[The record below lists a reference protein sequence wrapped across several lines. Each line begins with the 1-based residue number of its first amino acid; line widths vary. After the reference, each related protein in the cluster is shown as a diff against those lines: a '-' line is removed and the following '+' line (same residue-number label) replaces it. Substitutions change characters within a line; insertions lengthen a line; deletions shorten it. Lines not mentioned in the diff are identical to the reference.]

1 MAKKT
6 TTTKAA
12 AQTVEET
19 VETTAESQETTTVET
34 LDTTTETKVPQDTTT
49 TDTPVDPTD
58 KPAETQEIV
67 SDLKSG
73 DIVSEET
80 NPEGIKIEESE
91 PVYEKIESVKDENV
105 EEFTDSEIDTP
116 DTITETEVTQGT
128 TATDNSVEPTDTS
141 VDPIP
146 PSTEETETPD
156 AGDTEPADKTPTDPV
171 PPQDP
176 VTEPVKEEKPAV
188 ALSSVYPV
196 RYHITFS
203 QKRMA
208 FVRQMPIYN
217 MLSTWCFNKSSFI
230 GCTSKKD
237 YEEIESCVKALPDDK
252 VRVEGIM
259 LSAAAKEQFLIKLKA
274 NTDYCVLKWG
284 DKRK

>member
-6 TTTKAA
+6 NKAA
-12 AQTVEET
+12 VQTVEETKET
-19 VETTAESQETTTVET
+19 VETTAETQETTTVET
-34 LDTTTETKVPQDTTT
+34 PVTEPVTEPVEEKKEDAPAASEEPVVTETPDTTTETEVPQDTATPET
-49 TDTPVDPTD
+49 PADTTD
-58 KPAETQEIV
+58 KPAET
-67 SDLKSG
+67 D
-73 DIVSEET
+73 
-80 NPEGIKIEESE
+80 
-91 PVYEKIESVKDENV
+91 
-105 EEFTDSEIDTP
+105 
-116 DTITETEVTQGT
+116 
-128 TATDNSVEPTDTS
+128 A
-141 VDPIP
+141 
-146 PSTEETETPD
+146 PSTEGTETPD

-188 ALSSVYPV
+188 SLSSVYPV

-237 YEEIESCVKALPDDK
+237 YEEIESCVKALPENK
-252 VRVEGIM
+252 IRVEGIM
-259 LSAAAKEQFLIKLKA
+259 LSEAAKEQFLIKLKA

>member
-6 TTTKAA
+6 NKAA
-12 AQTVEET
+12 VQTVEETKET
-19 VETTAESQETTTVET
+19 VETTAETQ
-34 LDTTTETKVPQDTTT
+34 KI
-49 TDTPVDPTD
+49 VD
-58 KPAETQEIV
+58 
-67 SDLKSG
+67 DLKSG

-91 PVYEKIESVKDENV
+91 PVNEKIESVKDE
-105 EEFTDSEIDTP
+105 DSKEPVVTETLDT
-116 DTITETEVTQGT
+116 TTETEVPQDT
-128 TATDNSVEPTDTS
+128 TTPDTS
-141 VDPIP
+141 DKPA
-146 PSTEETETPD
+146 ETETPD
-156 AGDTEPADKTPTDPV
+156 AGDTEPTDKTPTDPV
-171 PPQDP
+171 LSQDP
-176 VTEPVKEEKPAV
+176 VTESVTEEKPSV
-188 ALSSVYPV
+188 VLSSVYPV

-208 FVRQMPIYN
+208 FVRQIPIYN

>member
-1 MAKKT
+1 MAKK

-19 VETTAESQETTTVET
+19 KETVETTTESQETTTVET
-34 LDTTTETKVPQDTTT
+34 PVTEPVTEETTTTESVEEKKEDTPAASEEPVVTET
-49 TDTPVDPTD
+49 PDTPVDPTD
-58 KPAETQEIV
+58 KPADT
-67 SDLKSG
+67 
-73 DIVSEET
+73 
-80 NPEGIKIEESE
+80 
-91 PVYEKIESVKDENV
+91 
-105 EEFTDSEIDTP
+105 DTP
-116 DTITETEVTQGT
+116 DTNTEAPAG
-128 TATDNSVEPTDTS
+128 DTP
-141 VDPIP
+141 VDPVP
-146 PSTEETETPD
+146 PATEGTETPD
-156 AGDTEPADKTPTDPV
+156 AGDTEPADKTPTDPL

-176 VTEPVKEEKPAV
+176 VTEPVTEEKPTV

-196 RYHITFS
+196 RYHVTFS

-208 FVRQMPIYN
+208 FVREMPIYN
-217 MLSTWCFNKSSFI
+217 MLSTWCFNKSSFF

-237 YEEIESCVKALPDDK
+237 YEEIESCVKSLPENK

-259 LSAAAKEQFLIKLKA
+259 LSEAAKEQFLLKLKA

>member
-6 TTTKAA
+6 SKAA
-12 AQTVEET
+12 AQTVKETKET
-19 VETTAESQETTTVET
+19 VTTETQETTIVETPVTEPVTEETTTTEPVEEKKEDTPAASEEPVVTET
-34 LDTTTETKVPQDTTT
+34 LDTTTEVPQDTTIP
-49 TDTPVDPTD
+49 DTPANPTD
-58 KPAETQEIV
+58 KPAETKT
-67 SDLKSG
+67 SDTPA
-73 DIVSEET
+73 DPVPPAT
-80 NPEGIKIEESE
+80 EGI
-91 PVYEKIESVKDENV
+91 
-105 EEFTDSEIDTP
+105 
-116 DTITETEVTQGT
+116 
-128 TATDNSVEPTDTS
+128 
-141 VDPIP
+141 
-146 PSTEETETPD
+146 ETPD
-156 AGDTEPADKTPTDPV
+156 ASDTESADKTPTDPV

-188 ALSSVYPV
+188 SLSSVYPV

-208 FVRQMPIYN
+208 FVRKMPIYN

-237 YEEIESCVKALPDDK
+237 YEEIESCVKALPDGK

>member
-1 MAKKT
+1 MAKKS
-6 TTTKAA
+6 TKAA
-12 AQTVEET
+12 AQTVK
-19 VETTAESQETTTVET
+19 ETTI
-34 LDTTTETKVPQDTTT
+34 TETPEVVNETMTKVD
-49 TDTPVDPTD
+49 
-58 KPAETQEIV
+58 
-67 SDLKSG
+67 DLKSG

-80 NPEGIKIEESE
+80 NPEGIKIEELE
-91 PVYEKIESVKDENV
+91 PVDEKIESVKDE
-105 EEFTDSEIDTP
+105 DSKEPIV
-116 DTITETEVTQGT
+116 TETEVPQDT
-128 TATDNSVEPTDTS
+128 TTPDTS
-141 VDPIP
+141 DKLA
-146 PSTEETETPD
+146 ETETPD
-156 AGDTEPADKTPTDPV
+156 AGDTEPTDKTPTDSV

-176 VTEPVKEEKPAV
+176 VTESVKEEKPTV
-188 ALSSVYPV
+188 SLSSVYPV

-208 FVRQMPIYN
+208 FVREMPIYN

>member
-6 TTTKAA
+6 KKETTV
-12 AQTVEET
+12 QTVEET
-19 VETTAESQETTTVET
+19 KETIEVAAETQETTTVET
-34 LDTTTETKVPQDTTT
+34 PVTEPVKEETTTTESVEEKKED
-49 TDTPVDPTD
+49 DTP
-58 KPAETQEIV
+58 AA
-67 SDLKSG
+67 
-73 DIVSEET
+73 SEE
-80 NPEGIKIEESE
+80 
-91 PVYEKIESVKDENV
+91 PVVTE
-105 EEFTDSEIDTP
+105 TP
-116 DTITETEVTQGT
+116 DTTTETEVTQGT

-176 VTEPVKEEKPAV
+176 VTEPVTEEKPTV

-196 RYHITFS
+196 RYHVTFS

-208 FVRQMPIYN
+208 FVREMPIYN
-217 MLSTWCFNKSSFI
+217 MLSTWCFNKSSFF

-237 YEEIESCVKALPDDK
+237 YEEIEYCVKSLPENK

-259 LSAAAKEQFLIKLKA
+259 LSEAAKEQFLLKLKA

>member
-6 TTTKAA
+6 NKAA
-12 AQTVEET
+12 VQTVEETKET
-19 VETTAESQETTTVET
+19 VETTAETQ
-34 LDTTTETKVPQDTTT
+34 KI
-49 TDTPVDPTD
+49 VD
-58 KPAETQEIV
+58 
-67 SDLKSG
+67 DLKSG

-91 PVYEKIESVKDENV
+91 PVNEKIESVKDE
-105 EEFTDSEIDTP
+105 DSKEPVVTETLDTTTETEVHQDTTTPDTSDKPAETETP
-116 DTITETEVTQGT
+116 DTITE
-128 TATDNSVEPTDTS
+128 EPTD
-141 VDPIP
+141 
-146 PSTEETETPD
+146 
-156 AGDTEPADKTPTDPV
+156 KTQTDSV

-196 RYHITFS
+196 RYHVTFS

>member
-1 MAKKT
+1 MAKK
-6 TTTKAA
+6 TTKAA

-19 VETTAESQETTTVET
+19 KETVEITAESQETTTVET
-34 LDTTTETKVPQDTTT
+34 PVTEPVTEPVEEKKEDVPAASEEPVVTETPDTTTETEVPQDTTT
-49 TDTPVDPTD
+49 PDTPADTTD
-58 KPAETQEIV
+58 KPAET
-67 SDLKSG
+67 D
-73 DIVSEET
+73 
-80 NPEGIKIEESE
+80 
-91 PVYEKIESVKDENV
+91 
-105 EEFTDSEIDTP
+105 
-116 DTITETEVTQGT
+116 
-128 TATDNSVEPTDTS
+128 A
-141 VDPIP
+141 
-146 PSTEETETPD
+146 PSTEGTETPD

-188 ALSSVYPV
+188 SLSSVYPV

-208 FVRQMPIYN
+208 FVREMPIYN

-237 YEEIESCVKALPDDK
+237 YEEIESCVKALPENK
-252 VRVEGIM
+252 VRVEGIK
-259 LSAAAKEQFLIKLKA
+259 LSEAAKEQFLLKLKA

>member
-6 TTTKAA
+6 NKAA
-12 AQTVEET
+12 VQTAEET
-19 VETTAESQETTTVET
+19 KETVATTAETQII
-34 LDTTTETKVPQDTTT
+34 
-49 TDTPVDPTD
+49 VD
-58 KPAETQEIV
+58 
-67 SDLKSG
+67 DLKSG

-91 PVYEKIESVKDENV
+91 PVNEKIESVKDE
-105 EEFTDSEIDTP
+105 DSKEPVVTETLDT
-116 DTITETEVTQGT
+116 TTETEVPQDT
-128 TATDNSVEPTDTS
+128 TTPDTS
-141 VDPIP
+141 DKPA
-146 PSTEETETPD
+146 ETETPD
-156 AGDTEPADKTPTDPV
+156 VGDTESTDKTPTDPV

-176 VTEPVKEEKPAV
+176 VTEPVKEEKPTV
-188 ALSSVYPV
+188 SLSSVYPV
-196 RYHITFS
+196 RYHVTFS

-259 LSAAAKEQFLIKLKA
+259 LSATAKEQFLIKLKA

>member
-6 TTTKAA
+6 NKAA
-12 AQTVEET
+12 VQTVEETKET
-19 VETTAESQETTTVET
+19 VETTAETQ
-34 LDTTTETKVPQDTTT
+34 KI
-49 TDTPVDPTD
+49 VD
-58 KPAETQEIV
+58 
-67 SDLKSG
+67 DLKSG

-91 PVYEKIESVKDENV
+91 PVNEKIESVKDE
-105 EEFTDSEIDTP
+105 DSKEPVVTETLDT
-116 DTITETEVTQGT
+116 TTETEVPQDT
-128 TATDNSVEPTDTS
+128 TTPDTS
-141 VDPIP
+141 DKPV
-146 PSTEETETPD
+146 ETETPD
-156 AGDTEPADKTPTDPV
+156 AGDTEPTDKTPTDPV

-176 VTEPVKEEKPAV
+176 VTESVTEEKPSV

-208 FVRQMPIYN
+208 FVRQIPIYN

-237 YEEIESCVKALPDDK
+237 YEEIESCVKSLPDDK

>member
-6 TTTKAA
+6 NKAA
-12 AQTVEET
+12 VQTVKET
-19 VETTAESQETTTVET
+19 VETT
-34 LDTTTETKVPQDTTT
+34 TETQKI
-49 TDTPVDPTD
+49 VD
-58 KPAETQEIV
+58 
-67 SDLKSG
+67 DLKSG
-73 DIVSEET
+73 DIVSKET

-91 PVYEKIESVKDENV
+91 PVDEKIESVKDE
-105 EEFTDSEIDTP
+105 DSKEPVVTETFDTTTETEVPQDTTTPDTSDKPAETETP
-116 DTITETEVTQGT
+116 DTITE
-128 TATDNSVEPTDTS
+128 EPTDK
-141 VDPIP
+141 
-146 PSTEETETPD
+146 
-156 AGDTEPADKTPTDPV
+156 APTDSV

-176 VTEPVKEEKPAV
+176 VTESVTEEKPSV